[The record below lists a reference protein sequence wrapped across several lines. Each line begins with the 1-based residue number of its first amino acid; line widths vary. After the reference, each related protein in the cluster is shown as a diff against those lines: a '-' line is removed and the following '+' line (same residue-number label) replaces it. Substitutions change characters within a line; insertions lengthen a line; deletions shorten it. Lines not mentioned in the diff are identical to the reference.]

1 MEIGLLTAFLGGAL
15 ALLSPCGALL
25 LPGFFASTVTT
36 RAGLAVHGAVFY
48 LGLVLTLVPLGIGA
62 GALGS
67 LLVDHRS
74 TLVTVTSLVLIV
86 LGVMHAL
93 GIGVDL
99 GRLVPGM
106 RRAQQASSR
115 GVGLPRTFLLG
126 AVGGVAGFCAGPILG
141 AVLTLAAGQ
150 GSVVRAGVLLAVY
163 GAGMVVPLLVL
174 AALWDRLS
182 PRTLTMLRGRTLTV
196 LGRPLHTTAL
206 VTGIVIIALGIL
218 FWATNGLVTMPSLVP
233 TRVLAQWQ
241 ANAAVLSDT
250 GIQIAVIL
258 ALGALALSLW
268 WWSDR
273 RRRRPASPRSQ
284 TPQGSE
290 ASLAS
295 ETSQGSET
303 SEGSRGA
310 TEARRPGPGGRR

>member
-1 MEIGLLTAFLGGAL
+1 MEIGLLTSFLGGAL

-36 RAGLAVHGAVFY
+36 RAGLAVHGGVFY

-86 LGVMHAL
+86 LGAMHAL
-93 GIGVDL
+93 GIGFDL

-182 PRTLTMLRGRTLTV
+182 ARTLTMLRGRTLTV
-196 LGRPLHTTAL
+196 LGRPLRTTAL
-206 VTGIVIIALGIL
+206 VTGIVIIALGML
-218 FWATNGLVTMPSLVP
+218 FWSTNGLVTMPSLVP
-233 TRVLAQWQ
+233 TRVLARWQ
-241 ANAAVLSDT
+241 ANAAVLSGT
-250 GIQIAVIL
+250 GVQIAVIL
-258 ALGALALSLW
+258 GLGALALALW
-268 WWSDR
+268 WRGDR
-273 RRRRPASPRSQ
+273 RRRRPTPSCPQTSLSP
-284 TPQGSE
+284 E
-290 ASLAS
+290 A
-295 ETSQGSET
+295 SQGSE
-303 SEGSRGA
+303 GSQGA
-310 TEARRPGPGGRR
+310 AEARRPGTEGRR